1 MATSLQMMNGRQQAT
16 LADWAR
22 QQNNERLAILW
33 QQLKVAISYYKPD
46 TDDLDVATAIAARLE
61 IVRIEIEQRG
71 GLPEE
76 TSKPSPWY
84 KTVEEMASWTLTDFT
99 KLPEDNEFDPQG
111 QVMDL
116 LLQPLYA
123 TKEPSLSD
131 AAEETGDCLDAL
143 FSQDHETAQSAQRNS
158 DAANQD
164 HTFASTNSG
173 IITDPYEAYRVSD
186 NDLSGLPIISC
197 RMTFSAT
204 DVWFGKGAFPSPMQR
219 FTLVQNCRRPPD
231 MQAMSQQHNFQ
242 TPQTQAA
249 KTTRQVQP
257 VFSMKRQAPWLE
269 NGIPV
274 PILSVPS
281 RPFRAE
287 QLECPISKRQKTA
300 QLPEML
306 SGNSSFDVSIRKVL
320 EKKKGKWLVEYTAN
334 TKIGPVVKTKW
345 LTYTQARQIPQA
357 VKDEYHKGAW
367 QKIADKIEQDKD
379 DT

>member
-1 MATSLQMMNGRQQAT
+1 MATSLQMMNGWQQAT

-61 IVRIEIEQRG
+61 IVRIEIQQRG

-76 TSKPSPWY
+76 TSEPSPWY

-99 KLPEDNEFDPQG
+99 KLPKDNEFGPQD

-123 TKEPSLSD
+123 TTEPSLSD
-131 AAEETGDCLDAL
+131 AAEETGDYLDAL
-143 FSQDHETAQSAQRNS
+143 LSQDQRTAQSAQRTS

-164 HTFASTNSG
+164 RTLASTNCG
-173 IITDPYEAYRVSD
+173 IMTDPYEAYRVSD

-204 DVWFGKGAFPSPMQR
+204 DLWFGDGAFPSPMQR
-219 FTLVQNCRRPPD
+219 LTPIENCRRLPD
-231 MQAMSQQHNFQ
+231 PQTMNQQYNFR
-242 TPQTQAA
+242 TQTQAA

-257 VFSMKRQAPWLE
+257 VFGMKRQAPWLE

-274 PILSVPS
+274 PISPVPS
-281 RPFRAE
+281 RPFQAD
-287 QLECPISKRQKTA
+287 QLERPIPKRQKTA
-300 QLPEML
+300 QLPEVS
-306 SGNSSFDVSIRKVL
+306 SGTSSFDVSIRKVL

-334 TKIGPVVKTKW
+334 TKTGPVVKTKW
-345 LTYTQARQIPQA
+345 LTYTQAKRIPQT
-357 VKDEYHKGAW
+357 VKDEYHKEAW
-367 QKIADKIEQDKD
+367 QKIADKVAQEKD
-379 DT
+379 DR